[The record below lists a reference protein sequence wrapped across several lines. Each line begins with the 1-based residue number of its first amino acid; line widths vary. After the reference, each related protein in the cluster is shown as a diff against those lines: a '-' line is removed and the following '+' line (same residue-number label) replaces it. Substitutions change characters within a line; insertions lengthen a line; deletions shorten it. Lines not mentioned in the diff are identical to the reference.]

1 MRPNTLRRLH
11 RDGRIIVNAWLSN
24 DSAYVAEAA
33 ANQGYDAVTVDLQH
47 GMVGFERAVAMFQAI
62 STTAAIP
69 MARPSENSPAEIM
82 RLLDAGAYGI
92 ICPMISTPED
102 AARLVSACRYPPFG
116 RRSFGP
122 SRGLLYGGP
131 DYFGAAND
139 EILVFPMI
147 ETVEAVTNIEA
158 ILGTPG
164 IDGVYVGPN
173 DLSIEMGQPPRNE
186 PTDPAVSAAITR
198 VREATTRRGLI
209 AGIFCS
215 DGAAAARR
223 AAEGFHLVTP
233 GNDIALLRAT
243 FAANVRATRGQV
255 A

>member
-11 RDGRIIVNAWLSN
+11 SEGRTIVNAWLSN

-33 ANQGYDAVTVDLQH
+33 AHQGYDAVTVDMQH
-47 GMVGFERAVAMFQAI
+47 GMVGFDRVVAMFQAI

-69 MARPSENSPAEIM
+69 MARPSENNPAEIM

-92 ICPMISTPED
+92 ICPMISTAED
-102 AARLVSACRYPPFG
+102 AARLVSACRYPPVG

-122 SRGLLYGGP
+122 SRGLLYGGL
-131 DYFGAAND
+131 DYFSGAND

-147 ETVEAVTNIEA
+147 ETIQAVDNIEA
-158 ILGTPG
+158 ILDTPG
-164 IDGVYVGPN
+164 IDGIYVGPN

-186 PTDPAVSAAITR
+186 PNAPAVMAAITR
-198 VREATTRRGLI
+198 AREATTRRGLI

-215 DGAAAARR
+215 DGAAAAGR

-243 FAANVRATRGQV
+243 FATNVRAARGH
-255 A
+255 AA